1 MAMTKPVQTHCW
13 PHRWARC
20 QRSLLGT
27 GCGKDDWMSVT
38 SLPCGGRSALQV
50 SNTDG
55 SDMFG
60 KPYQSS
66 QGFVL
71 VGLHASSSYFSAKY
85 PLSASIRPRDAHSG
99 IATNSLSYQLVSKL
113 PRHLPHLAHS
123 HSNVHFPHA
132 SANSAALQTTSV
144 HAASQKD

>member
-1 MAMTKPVQTHCW
+1 MTKPVQTHCW
-13 PHRWARC
+13 PHRRARC
-20 QRSLLGT
+20 QRSLLGIRLI
-27 GCGKDDWMSVT
+27 GCQSLNT
-38 SLPCGGRSALQV
+38 SSLPCGGRSALQV

-71 VGLHASSSYFSAKY
+71 VGLHASSSYFSAMY

-123 HSNVHFPHA
+123 HSNDHFPHA